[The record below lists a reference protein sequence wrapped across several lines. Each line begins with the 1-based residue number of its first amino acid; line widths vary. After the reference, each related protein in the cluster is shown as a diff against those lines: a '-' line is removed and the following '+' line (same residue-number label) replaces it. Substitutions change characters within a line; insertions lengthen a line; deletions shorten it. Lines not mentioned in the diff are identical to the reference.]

1 MTVWIKG
8 ILLSS
13 TEHPFTGISHSYSDW
28 QKPFFL
34 FVPPYGDF
42 LLNVCTFL
50 PTLVQVR
57 FSVVLTIK
65 ISLFDGEPDLQ
76 QPLLHH
82 FSIALVLGE

>member
-65 ISLFDGEPDLQ
+65 ISLFDGFYLQ

-82 FSIALVLGE
+82 FLIALVLGE